1 MQDAL
6 DFLLIIHNNTDH
18 EAEELIGRMERI
30 VAFSRVVALRHSP
43 ESSADS
49 AGNAYAVTALNI
61 LINQLRKEL
70 EG

>member
-6 DFLLIIHNNTDH
+6 DLLLIIHNNTDH
-18 EAEELIGRMERI
+18 KTEEIIDRMERI
-30 VAFSRVVALRHSP
+30 VAFSREAALRESP
-43 ESSADS
+43 ESVTDS
-49 AGNAYAVTALNI
+49 AGNAYALTALNI